1 MGILIRVKTSV
12 VFCEWRR
19 PLFSKGPGDAVR
31 SFRVCAR
38 RAPIFGSRSRLG
50 PVGRHGIVVSCLG
63 GAAVVPPA
71 LISGRARGRPG
82 RGITNS
88 DSVVRAGLNWSRG
101 LRSVSGP
108 HHLGWVSR
116 LRGVPPGA
124 SKIKKPRRRCCGITS
139 VLLSKPA
146 SRQLQIARETR

>member
-1 MGILIRVKTSV
+1 MGILIRIKTSV
-12 VFCEWRR
+12 VFCEWGR
-19 PLFSKGPGDAVR
+19 PLFSKGPRGPVR
-31 SFRVCAR
+31 SFRFRGR

-50 PVGRHGIVVSCLG
+50 PVGRHGIVGSCSGSAL
-63 GAAVVPPA
+63 VVPPA

-101 LRSVSGP
+101 LRFVSGP

-116 LRGVPPGA
+116 LSCVPPGA
-124 SKIKKPRRRCCGITS
+124 FEIRKPPRWCCGITS
-139 VLLSKPA
+139 ILLSKSA
-146 SRQLQIARETR
+146 SPQLQIARETR